1 MLREL
6 YESGQMRFKLKDFGF
21 IFQGIEITIYRNGK
35 ERFSCLINANEIQI
49 SCRATYKIIKLNS
62 NNTKNDRLKFYQM
75 IDNTVIYDL
84 IEDFDYLRKIAYE
97 GIGI

>member
-1 MLREL
+1 MLKEL
-6 YESGQMRFKLKDFGF
+6 YESGQIRFKLKDFGF
-21 IFQGIEITIYRNGK
+21 IFQGIEIKINRKGK
-35 ERFSCLINANEIQI
+35 EKFCCLINANEIQI
-49 SCRATYKIIKLNS
+49 SGNLTYNIIKLNS

-75 IDNTVIYDL
+75 IDSTVIYDL

>member
-1 MLREL
+1 MLKEL
-6 YESGQMRFKLKDFGF
+6 YESGQIRFKLKDFGF
-21 IFQGIEITIYRNGK
+21 IFQGIEITIYRKGK
-35 ERFSCLINANEIQI
+35 ERFNCLINANEIQI
-49 SCRATYKIIKLNS
+49 SSNLTYKIIKINS